1 MKLINEKKVW
11 KLFNIMRGNVLTDNF
26 SELVIC
32 LSFIQLFDIK
42 KINLEKKNSDLY
54 VFAKQMIGRY
64 DSKVIE
70 KITIYLKDLS
80 KKEMADLI
88 ILLIDEK
95 ELRFSYKLF
104 NLKPYESSNDNIG
117 NLAIEL
123 LNIETGD
130 FIFDLGSGIGS
141 FLARA
146 YKYALEKGIVLESLG
161 GSDINID
168 LVNFSNMFLTILKDN
183 DIESSIEYSN
193 ALKDE
198 VNAPFSKGF
207 VYPPFGMKFIF
218 DNSELKT
225 KFPDIKFN
233 SRNTSDWVFVDKLIE
248 KSDSNKNFR
257 KAVAVVIARS
267 LFNDADKK
275 YRNSLIQSG
284 TLEGI
289 IELPQGTLAPY
300 NLIKVCILVLSK
312 GNKKVKIVD
321 ASNILQNNPIRF
333 NQVELPIEN
342 ILKIY
347 NSKAV
352 ERKTIDELI
361 DLPNLLPSN
370 IFIKTSSVK
379 NGVPL
384 SEISEVFT
392 GSQYTNKK
400 FTSMFSNVPTGYRIL
415 TSSDIEHG
423 LIKWKNLQSID
434 YKDDKFD
441 KFALKKNDLI
451 ITSKSSKVKT
461 AVVDINLDEKILV
474 TGGIIIVR
482 PNIKK
487 VDPTYL
493 KIYFDSDE
501 GKNVIE
507 KIQRGITTVTLNAKD
522 LKSVLIPMISLEKQ
536 KKQALIYNNKLTTL
550 LAYKTKVEELET
562 SLRNFYLESME
573 DY

>member
-32 LSFIQLFDIK
+32 LSFIQLFDIN

-146 YKYALEKGIVLESLG
+146 YKYALEKGIVLKSLG

-168 LVNFSNMFLTILKDN
+168 LVNLSNMFLTILKDN
-183 DIESSIEYSN
+183 DVKSSIEYSN

-257 KAVAVVIARS
+257 KAVAVVTARS

-321 ASNILQNNPIRF
+321 ASNILQKNPIRF

-342 ILKIY
+342 ILEIY
-347 NSKAV
+347 NSKAA

-370 IFIKTSSVK
+370 IFIKTTSVK

-400 FTSMFSNVPTGYRIL
+400 FSSMFSNIPTGYRIL
-415 TSSDIEHG
+415 TSSDIEDG

-501 GKNVIE
+501 GKNAIE
-507 KIQRGITTVTLNAKD
+507 KIQRGITIVTLNAKD

-536 KKQALIYNNKLTTL
+536 KKKALIYNNKLTTL
-550 LAYKTKVEELET
+550 LAYKTKVEELDT

-573 DY
+573 E